1 MNLVTD
7 VRSDDEETEGEVEEK
22 EGEVEEKEGEGVEVG
37 ISGGEK
43 KKVEGVKENGVKP
56 ANGKATQ
63 PHYGVADGVVEGKKE
78 R

>member
-22 EGEVEEKEGEGVEVG
+22 EGEGVEVG
-37 ISGGEK
+37 SSGGEK
-43 KKVEGVKENGVKP
+43 KAVEGVKENGFKV
-56 ANGKATQ
+56 ANGKAVE
-63 PHYGVADGVVEGKKE
+63 PHNSYADGVVEGKKE

>member
-7 VRSDDEETEGEVEEK
+7 VRSDDEETEGEVEER
-22 EGEVEEKEGEGVEVG
+22 EGEGYEVG

-43 KKVEGVKENGVKP
+43 KAVKENGIKHENGKVGGP
-56 ANGKATQ
+56 NGSYANGII
-63 PHYGVADGVVEGKKE
+63 EGKKE

>member
-22 EGEVEEKEGEGVEVG
+22 EGEGYEVG
-37 ISGGEK
+37 ISAGEK
-43 KKVEGVKENGVKP
+43 KGLEGVRENGVKHIV
-56 ANGKATQ
+56 NGKVGG
-63 PHYGVADGVVEGKKE
+63 PNGSYADAVVEGKKE

>member
-22 EGEVEEKEGEGVEVG
+22 EGEGFEVG

-43 KKVEGVKENGVKP
+43 KMVEEVKENGGKHV
-56 ANGKATQ
+56 NGKVGE
-63 PHYGVADGVVEGKKE
+63 PNGSYADGIVEGKKE

>member
-1 MNLVTD
+1 MVAD
-7 VRSDDEETEGEVEEK
+7 VRSDDEET

-43 KKVEGVKENGVKP
+43 KEKAVERVRENGVKP
-56 ANGKATQ
+56 VNGKVVE
-63 PHYGVADGVVEGKKE
+63 PNGSYADGVVEGKKE

>member
-22 EGEVEEKEGEGVEVG
+22 EGEGVEVG

-43 KKVEGVKENGVKP
+43 KMVEGVKENGVKP
-56 ANGKATQ
+56 VNGKVGE
-63 PHYGVADGVVEGKKE
+63 PHNGYADGIVEGKKE

>member
-22 EGEVEEKEGEGVEVG
+22 EGEGFEVG
-37 ISGGEK
+37 VSGGEK
-43 KKVEGVKENGVKP
+43 KAVEGVRENGVKHV
-56 ANGKATQ
+56 NGKVGE
-63 PHYGVADGVVEGKKE
+63 PNGRYADGVVEGKKE